1 MRLLGTPALFQG
13 LRCDSK
19 TPSVVK
25 KEQVSAAD
33 DIFDTLVVNDDF
45 CLSFFF
51 FSISSL
57 SYNLFGHFLSSLHA
71 VVYVTKLPTH
81 SYIVILQLPVYMY
94 LMDYDYFYHASEQI
108 QIIVQSS
115 WNRDIFAFIQQDFIH
130 ARFVHVYVT
139 PLTKH

>member
-45 CLSFFF
+45 VLVCFLFHLFFVIQFVWTFPF
-51 FSISSL
+51 FLTCSCICDKTS
-57 SYNLFGHFLSSLHA
+57 NPFL
-71 VVYVTKLPTH
+71 
-81 SYIVILQLPVYMY
+81 ILQLLVYMY

-115 WNRDIFAFIQQDFIH
+115 WNKDMFAFIQQDFIH
-130 ARFVHVYVT
+130 ARLVHVYVT
-139 PLTKH
+139 SLTKH

>member
-57 SYNLFGHFLSSLHA
+57 SYNLFGHFFSSLHA

-81 SYIVILQLPVYMY
+81 SLYSSYRYTCTLWIMIIFIMHLSRYRLLFNPPETGTYLPSYSKTSYMLGLY
-94 LMDYDYFYHASEQI
+94 MCM
-108 QIIVQSS
+108 
-115 WNRDIFAFIQQDFIH
+115 
-130 ARFVHVYVT
+130 
-139 PLTKH
+139 

>member
-57 SYNLFGHFLSSLHA
+57 SYNLFGHFLSSLYA
-71 VVYVTKLPTH
+71 IVYVTKLPTH
-81 SYIVILQLPVYMY
+81 SYYSSYRYTCTLWIMIIFIMHLSRYRLLFNPPETRACLPSYSKTSYM
-94 LMDYDYFYHASEQI
+94 LG
-108 QIIVQSS
+108 
-115 WNRDIFAFIQQDFIH
+115 
-130 ARFVHVYVT
+130 
-139 PLTKH
+139 

>member
-51 FSISSL
+51 
-57 SYNLFGHFLSSLHA
+57 LFHIFFVIQFVWTFPFFLTCSCICDKTSNPFL
-71 VVYVTKLPTH
+71 
-81 SYIVILQLPVYMY
+81 ILQLPVYMY

-115 WNRDIFAFIQQDFIH
+115 WNRDIFAFIEQDFIH

>member
-45 CLSFFF
+45 CFSFFF

-81 SYIVILQLPVYMY
+81 SYICNTPVTGIHVPYGLWLFLSCIWADTDYCSILLKQGHICL
-94 LMDYDYFYHASEQI
+94 HT
-108 QIIVQSS
+108 
-115 WNRDIFAFIQQDFIH
+115 
-130 ARFVHVYVT
+130 ARLHT
-139 PLTKH
+139 C

>member
-51 FSISSL
+51 
-57 SYNLFGHFLSSLHA
+57 LFHIFFVIQFVWTFPFFLTCSCICDKTSNPFL
-71 VVYVTKLPTH
+71 
-81 SYIVILQLPVYMY
+81 ILQLPVYMY